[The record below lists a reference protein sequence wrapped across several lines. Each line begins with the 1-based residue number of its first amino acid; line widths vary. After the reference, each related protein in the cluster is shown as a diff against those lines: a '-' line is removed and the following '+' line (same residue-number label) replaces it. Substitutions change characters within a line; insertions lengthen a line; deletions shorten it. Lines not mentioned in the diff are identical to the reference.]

1 MRCYAVLAG
10 IVSFLAVSGCAAPCR
25 QLYRRQ
31 DLVDTSLD
39 LQDTAA
45 DVVGAVDVVD
55 GTTEPLASDN
65 INNLVGNSQTTIDDS
80 VNLTDNSIEY
90 PDDSE
95 LTGNTG
101 TAVSGNNNDIMP
113 IINAPVTVIIN
124 GAGNSGRQNTG
135 QIASSATGQPAAGA
149 WAEPQQQQQQRPMQ
163 RTAQQ
168 PFQQPLQQQPVFQAA
183 NPEPIL
189 AAPQVAVTQP
199 QSSPIDAN
207 LQKLIEYALMVS
219 QNNLASKLTGYP

>member
-1 MRCYAVLAG
+1 PA
-10 IVSFLAVSGCAAPCR
+10 
-25 QLYRRQ
+25 
-31 DLVDTSLD
+31 DTSLD

-124 GAGNSGRQNTG
+124 GAGNPGRQNTG
-135 QIASSATGQPAAGA
+135 QTASSAT
-149 WAEPQQQQQQRPMQ
+149 
-163 RTAQQ
+163 
-168 PFQQPLQQQPVFQAA
+168 
-183 NPEPIL
+183 
-189 AAPQVAVTQP
+189 APQVAVTQP
-199 QSSPIDAN
+199 QPSPIDAN
-207 LQKLIEYALMVS
+207 IQKLIEYALMVS